1 MQEKPP
7 SSVHY
12 RPNTALRSLFA
23 CSVPLLALILMAG
36 DALAGTKT
44 PNQRVFANGKSHF
57 VVAIDAGHGGKD
69 SGAIGP
75 KGTQEKDLVLSI
87 AKRLYELLRHEPG
100 IRPILIRPNDQFI
113 TLRKRAEAARDREA
127 DLFIS
132 LHADA
137 ESEGEAR
144 GTSVFT
150 LSENGATSEAARCL
164 ADRENAGEVAGV
176 DLKTEDAMVASV
188 LVDLSK
194 NATAESSE
202 QAATQVLHALQREF
216 KVHQSS
222 VQKAGFAVL
231 KSLDVPSLLVETGFI
246 SNAEEEQRLSDPKQQ
261 DRLARALFRGV
272 RNFAKAASADNPTLT
287 P

>member
-1 MQEKPP
+1 MQEKLP
-7 SSVHY
+7 SSARY
-12 RPNTALRSLFA
+12 RTNTALQSQFARSI
-23 CSVPLLALILMAG
+23 PLLALLLMAC
-36 DALAGTKT
+36 DALAEAKS
-44 PNQRVFANGKSHF
+44 PNHHVFANGKSHF

-87 AKRLYELLRHEPG
+87 AKRLYDLLRQEPG

-113 TLRKRAEAARDREA
+113 TLRKRAETARERDA

-164 ADRENAGEVAGV
+164 ADREYAGEVAGV

-194 NATAESSE
+194 NATAEYSE
-202 QAATQVLHALQREF
+202 QAATNVLRALQREF

-246 SNAEEEQRLSDPKQQ
+246 SNAEEERRLSDPKQQ

-272 RNFAKAASADNPTLT
+272 RNFAKAASSNNSTLT